1 MLSLLALGCR
11 AVAAGMP
18 RASGAV
24 GSSCCCLKGGALN
37 KLFSAQLCFHS
48 SISK

>member
-1 MLSLLALGCR
+1 MYRVLGLLALGCR

-24 GSSCCCLKGGALN
+24 GSSCCYLKGSALN
-37 KLFSAQLCFHS
+37 
-48 SISK
+48 